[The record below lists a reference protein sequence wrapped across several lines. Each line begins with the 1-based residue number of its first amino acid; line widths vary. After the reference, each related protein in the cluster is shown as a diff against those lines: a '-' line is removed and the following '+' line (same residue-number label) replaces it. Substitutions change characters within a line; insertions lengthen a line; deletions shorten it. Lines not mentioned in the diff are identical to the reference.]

1 MIEAV
6 ESNDESCWSRE
17 LEVSEL
23 ERELLE
29 QGGGGNGTFVR
40 RNRSGRWEG
49 TNLLYEGSG
58 VGDGRKMGVCAEETE
73 RRMGGNESFVQR
85 KRSEVWEEDGR
96 LCGGN
101 GTEDG
106 R

>member
-29 QGGGGNGTFVR
+29 QGWKVT
-40 RNRSGRWEG
+40 GR
-49 TNLLYEGSG
+49 LYEGIG
-58 VGDGRKMGVCAEETE
+58 AE
-73 RRMGGNESFVQR
+73 
-85 KRSEVWEEDGR
+85 
-96 LCGGN
+96 N
-101 GTEDG
+101 G
-106 R
+106 